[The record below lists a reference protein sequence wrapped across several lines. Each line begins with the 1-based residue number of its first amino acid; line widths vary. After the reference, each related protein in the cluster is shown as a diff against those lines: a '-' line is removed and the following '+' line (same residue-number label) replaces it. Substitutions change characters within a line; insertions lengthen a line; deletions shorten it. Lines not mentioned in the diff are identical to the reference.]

1 MAQVKV
7 TLVKSLAGRPG
18 DQRATIVALGLHKT
32 NSSVVKEVTP
42 QMIKT
47 TVAEYYSIP
56 VESLLSERRDREI
69 VLPRQLAMYLCHDM
83 LGIPYKRISSLFD
96 KNDHTTAI
104 NACKRVE
111 EMIESESS
119 FATVIEDIKKRMM

>member
-42 QMIKT
+42 QIKGDASQSRT
-47 TVAEYYSIP
+47 
-56 VESLLSERRDREI
+56 LSKSRRNLI
-69 VLPRQLAMYLCHDM
+69 
-83 LGIPYKRISSLFD
+83 
-96 KNDHTTAI
+96 
-104 NACKRVE
+104 
-111 EMIESESS
+111 
-119 FATVIEDIKKRMM
+119 

>member
-42 QMIKT
+42 QIKGMHHK
-47 TVAEYYSIP
+47 
-56 VESLLSERRDREI
+56 VE
-69 VLPRQLAMYLCHDM
+69 H
-83 LGIPYKRISSLFD
+83 
-96 KNDHTTAI
+96 
-104 NACKRVE
+104 
-111 EMIESESS
+111 
-119 FATVIEDIKKRMM
+119 